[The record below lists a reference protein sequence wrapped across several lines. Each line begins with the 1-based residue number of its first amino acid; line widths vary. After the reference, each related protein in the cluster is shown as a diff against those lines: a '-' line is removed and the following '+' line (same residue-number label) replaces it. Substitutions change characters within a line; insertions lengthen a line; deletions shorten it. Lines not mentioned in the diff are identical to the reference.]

1 MALARCPAGRERI
14 VVRVYAGVAKVR
26 VTDMRFWGA
35 RSVGFQAVLTL
46 LLVALAVPAALAVDT
61 DLIASGNG
69 IVLTR
74 ERLDAELSVLPPEV
88 LNKLADDPQ
97 SALTFANALMKLQ
110 VFTHEA
116 ERTGVAAQPA
126 VQAAIETARA
136 RVLEDALRKQVLADI
151 KDPDYSALAAEDYRI
166 NKARYTRP
174 EQVRV
179 RHILLKVAPEDAA
192 AVAAKRAQLEALVAR
207 VRAGESFDALAREYS
222 EDESSAGLGGK
233 LGAFQ
238 RGRMVKPFEQA
249 AFALRE
255 PGELSDIVQ
264 TQYGLHVIQLIEYQ
278 PAGQQTL
285 AEAEKQIIP
294 KLQRDYRTNYLA
306 AWERD
311 LVAGADIKV
320 DADQLR
326 ALMAAAR
333 ARVAQL
339 PAGE

>member
-1 MALARCPAGRERI
+1 MPLARPHRGRI
-14 VVRVYAGVAKVR
+14 IVRVCAGSAKVG
-26 VTDMRFWGA
+26 VTGTRFRGA
-35 RSVGFQAVLTL
+35 RRARLRAVST
-46 LLVALAVPAALAVDT
+46 LLVAALAGPAALAADGE
-61 DLIASGNG
+61 LIASGKD

-74 ERLDAELSVLPPEV
+74 ARLDAELSVLPPEV
-88 LNKLADDPQ
+88 LTKLADDPQ
-97 SALTFANALMKLQ
+97 AALTFANALLKLQ

-136 RVLEDALRKQVLADI
+136 RVLEDALRKQVLAGI

-174 EQVRV
+174 EQVKV
-179 RHILLKVAPEDAA
+179 RHILLKVKPEDGA
-192 AVAAKRAQLEALVAR
+192 AVAEKRAQLEALIAR
-207 VRAGESFDALAREYS
+207 VRAGESFADLARQYS
-222 EDESSAGLGGK
+222 EDEGSADLGGV
-233 LGAFQ
+233 LGPFRHGQ
-238 RGRMVKPFEQA
+238 MVKPFEQA
-249 AFALRE
+249 AFALRK
-255 PGELSDIVQ
+255 PDELSDIVQ
-264 TQYGLHVIQLIEYQ
+264 TQYGLHVIQLIEYE
-278 PAGQQTL
+278 PGGQQTL
-285 AEAEKQIIP
+285 AEAEKLIIP

-311 LVAGADIKV
+311 LVANADIKV

-326 ALMAAAR
+326 ELMAAAR